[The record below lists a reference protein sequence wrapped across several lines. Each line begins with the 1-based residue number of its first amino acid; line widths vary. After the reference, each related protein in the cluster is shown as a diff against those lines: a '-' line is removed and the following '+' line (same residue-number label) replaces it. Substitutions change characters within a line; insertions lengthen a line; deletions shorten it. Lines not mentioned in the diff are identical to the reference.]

1 MIDYALLPLF
11 IPTFLFVSITP
22 GLCMTLAF
30 TLGMTIGLRRTLWM
44 MLGELTG
51 VGLIASAAVIG
62 ISALMLKF
70 PAMMWVLE
78 IGGGAYLAWLGI
90 QLWQSRGNL
99 AMATTG
105 TQRVAPPPRE
115 LLLQGLVTAITNPKG
130 WAFFIALLPPFISPE
145 RPLLPQ
151 LAVWVAVILSL
162 ELTCLLIYASGGHSL
177 GRVLT
182 KPHRVRQLNRFTG
195 SLMLGVAVW
204 LVLG

>member
-62 ISALMLKF
+62 IAALMLKF
-70 PAMMWVLE
+70 PAMMWVLK

-105 TQRVAPPPRE
+105 TQPVAPPPRE
-115 LLLQGLVTAITNPKG
+115 LLLQGLVTAIANPKG